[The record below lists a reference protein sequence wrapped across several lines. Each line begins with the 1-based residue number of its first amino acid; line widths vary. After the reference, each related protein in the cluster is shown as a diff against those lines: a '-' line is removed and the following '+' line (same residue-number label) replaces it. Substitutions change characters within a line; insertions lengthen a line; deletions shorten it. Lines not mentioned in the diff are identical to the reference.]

1 MSLKS
6 RKKILNNINKLAEQE
21 VLIKKIAQESDQQ
34 STDATDYSENIFNK
48 LLENIKIEGL
58 ED

>member
-21 VLIKKIAQESDQQ
+21 ALIKKIAQESDQQ
-34 STDATDYSENIFNK
+34 SADAMDYSENIFNK